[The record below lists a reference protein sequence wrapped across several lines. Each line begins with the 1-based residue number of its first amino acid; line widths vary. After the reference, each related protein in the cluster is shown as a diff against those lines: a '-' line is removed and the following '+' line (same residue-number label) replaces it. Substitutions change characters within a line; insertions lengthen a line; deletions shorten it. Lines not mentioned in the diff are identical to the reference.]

1 MLSGRQKRYR
11 HHILIFTTF
20 DMAGIF
26 ANFGKRLST
35 AFSSEKNMAPTGILK
50 VEGTKIVDTDG
61 KEVLLRG
68 VRSSVTIELGLED
81 S

>member
-1 MLSGRQKRYR
+1 
-11 HHILIFTTF
+11 
-20 DMAGIF
+20 MAGIF

-68 VRSSVTIELGLED
+68 GT
-81 S
+81 